1 MNIYSKPVND
11 EIMIEKA
18 KEFCAMLG
26 KCEQTFSYSRGW
38 LNRFKTRHKIS
49 QQIILLF
56 I

>member
-1 MNIYSKPVND
+1 MNTYSKPVND
-11 EIMIEKA
+11 EMMIEKA
-18 KEFCAMLG
+18 KEFC
-26 KCEQTFSYSRGW
+26 EPTFSYSRGW